1 MGCVR
6 SGQGRRTFDQILSYY
21 YTGTEL
27 GDAPAALAKR
37 LRVLIA
43 DNVPTVTLSSL
54 VPFSVADATGTRY
67 PLPAGDL
74 TISPKLE
81 LPVGPLGEPVQ
92 LAGPIQFRSGSGSR
106 SGAQMSYRG
115 ELRISSN
122 TPRLQLVNLV
132 PLESYLL
139 GVVPGEMPKDW
150 PLEALKAQ
158 AVAAR
163 TYAIGSLLKGKPY
176 DLYSDWRSQM
186 YYGVEH
192 EASATT
198 QAVRDTKGKI
208 VTYQGKV
215 AQVFYFSSSGGRT
228 ANAVDV
234 YGNDVPYLVSVDDPW
249 DVASPN
255 HRWTPRQLTGR
266 ELAKAFGLAQ
276 PVVDVT
282 YQPGEQGSPAQI
294 ILTTAAG
301 VSAPFR
307 TTDVRARLALRSST
321 FKLGVLRLS
330 PPVKPAKPGAA
341 VKVSG
346 MARDVDEGGHRAPRD
361 PAGTWTRVAPVA
373 CRRRHLHRDA
383 AAHHDDDLPAVGHGV
398 GGPRSRSRSRRR
410 RRAPSG
416 RSPCVPRF
424 SSRRTASPTT
434 TIGPPGAA
442 VLPSPRDR
450 ARDGRAGDDSRAA
463 PRAPSTRG
471 RPRSSGARA
480 SPGRSPTASAGL
492 VRQTTHSLGAV
503 VSREPFRLRRVGR
516 RLRSRR
522 SASR

>member
-1 MGCVR
+1 MRVR
-6 SGQGRRTFDQILSYY
+6 ALTLILTLLVAAGAAAAATPPRPPSTAPPSTTAKTGPVFVVTGGGWGHGVGMSQWGAYGQAKVGRTFDQILSYY

-27 GDAPAALAKR
+27 GDAPSAISKR

-43 DNVPTVTLSSL
+43 DNVPSVTLTSL
-54 VPFSVADATGTRY
+54 VPFSVADATGARY

-74 TISPKLE
+74 TVPPTLE
-81 LPVGPLGEPVQ
+81 LPVGPNGELVS
-92 LAGPIQFRSGSGSR
+92 LLGPIQFRSGKGSPLKFR
-106 SGAQMSYRG
+106 TMSYRG
-115 ELRISSN
+115 ELRVSSN
-122 TPRLQLVNLV
+122 TKRLQLVDIV

-163 TYAIGSLLKGKPY
+163 TYAIGNLLKGKPY

-192 EASATT
+192 EASGPT
-198 QAVRDTKGKI
+198 QAVRDTKGKV

-249 DVASPN
+249 DVASPY
-255 HRWTPRQLTGR
+255 HRWTPRQLTGL

-282 YQPGEQGSPAQI
+282 YEPGFQGSPAQI
-294 ILTTAAG
+294 VLTTAAG
-301 VSAPFR
+301 VSVPFR

-321 FKLGVLRLS
+321 FKLGVLNLS
-330 PPVKPAKPGAA
+330 PPVRPARPGVA

-346 MARDVDEGGHRAPRD
+346 VARDVDGAVIERRVTG
-361 PAGTWTRVAPVA
+361 GTWAS
-373 CRRRHLHRDA
+373 A
-383 AAHHDDDLPAVGHGV
+383 AKVKPASDGTFTATLRPTTTTTYRLTATGV
-398 GGPRSRSRSRRR
+398 GGL
-410 RRAPSG
+410 AVTVKVAG
-416 RSPCVPRF
+416 
-424 SSRRTASPTT
+424 PTT
-434 TIGPPGAA
+434 
-442 VLPSPRDR
+442 
-450 ARDGRAGDDSRAA
+450 
-463 PRAPSTRG
+463 
-471 RPRSSGARA
+471 
-480 SPGRSPTASAGL
+480 
-492 VRQTTHSLGAV
+492 
-503 VSREPFRLRRVGR
+503 
-516 RLRSRR
+516 
-522 SASR
+522 